1 MDTMQDAKRG
11 TRRHHDPELKRQ
23 VLEECAL
30 PGASVAQVALTHS
43 LNANLVHK
51 WRRQA
56 RPAEPAAVAVPAKPE
71 FLPLAISGSTATTMA
86 VRIEVRRAGTVV
98 NVDWPLGAMPEC
110 ATWLREI
117 LR

>member
-1 MDTMQDAKRG
+1 MQDAKRS

-56 RPAEPAAVAVPAKPE
+56 SHVEPAVAVPPKPE
-71 FLPLAISGSTATTMA
+71 FLPLAIAGSTAATMS
-86 VRIEVRRAGTVV
+86 VRIEVRRGATTM

-110 ATWLREI
+110 AAWLREI